1 MTDLVERWE
10 RFWFAEIPTHIY
22 ALLRIAFGLVGC
34 MTLLGLRD
42 VSTFWFL
49 DGLVPLD
56 VGIVG
61 LKQYV
66 VAHGLGQAAGV
77 ALYATTWVAYIAM
90 ILGFQTRIAVPVALF
105 SALMHVAWNYLPLSG
120 ADAALRV
127 FLFCLVWAECG
138 AVWSVDAWMARRQG
152 GTESSSSATGLIA
165 PLRLIR
171 FQIALVYLN
180 AGFWKIFN
188 PLWRSGVAVHYVV
201 QNNIFRRLPHGM
213 PVQFDTLVTVLTYGT
228 LVWELTFAFFL
239 LFRPTRRIALVAG
252 ILMHLGMLVT
262 LEVGPFHLIML
273 ASYLAFLDP
282 ESVATLPRRFASII
296 RRRRVNGA
304 RLATS

>member
-1 MTDLVERWE
+1 MNDFVQRWD

-34 MTLLGLRD
+34 ITLWGLRD
-42 VSTFWFL
+42 VSMFWFL

-61 LKQYV
+61 LKQFFI
-66 VAHGLGQAAGV
+66 AHGLAHAAGA
-77 ALYATTWVAYIAM
+77 ALYGMTWLAYIAM
-90 ILGFQTRIAVPVALF
+90 ILGFQTRIAVPAALF
-105 SALMHVAWNYLPLSG
+105 TALMQVAWNYLPLSG
-120 ADAALRV
+120 ADAALRL

-138 AVWSVDAWMARRQG
+138 AVWSVDAWMARRQSETG
-152 GTESSSSATGLIA
+152 SSSSETGLIA

-171 FQIALVYLN
+171 FQIALIYLN
-180 AGFWKIFN
+180 AGFWKLFN

-201 QNNIFRRLPHGM
+201 LSNIFRRLPHGM
-213 PVQFDTLVTVLTYGT
+213 PVQFDTFVTVLTYGT
-228 LVWELTFAFFL
+228 LAWELSFAFLL
-239 LFRPTRRIALVAG
+239 LFQPTRRIALITG

-282 ESVATLPRRFASII
+282 ESVAALPRRCTSIV
-296 RRRRVNGA
+296 RRPRVAGA

>member
-1 MTDLVERWE
+1 MTEFVPRWE

-61 LKQYV
+61 LKQYF
-66 VAHGLGQAAGV
+66 VAHGLGHAAGV
-77 ALYATTWVAYIAM
+77 ALYAATWVAYIAM
-90 ILGFQTRIAVPVALF
+90 ILGFQTRIAVPAALF
-105 SALMHVAWNYLPLSG
+105 TALMQVAWNYLPLSG

-138 AVWSVDAWMARRQG
+138 TVWSLDAWMARRRG
-152 GTESSSSATGLIA
+152 GIESSPSETGLIA

-171 FQIALVYLN
+171 FQIALIYLN
-180 AGFWKIFN
+180 AGFWKMFN
-188 PLWRSGVAVHYVV
+188 PLWRSGVAVHYVL
-201 QNNIFRRLPHGM
+201 QNNIFRRPPHGM
-213 PVQFDTLVTVLTYGT
+213 PVPFDSLVTMLTYGT
-228 LVWELTFAFFL
+228 LAWELTFAFFL
-239 LFRPTRRIALVAG
+239 LFRPTRRIALIAG
-252 ILMHLGMLVT
+252 IFMHLGMQLT
-262 LEVGPFHLIML
+262 LEVGPFHFIML

-282 ESVATLPRRFASII
+282 DSVTTLPRRLTSIL
-296 RRRRVNGA
+296 RRPRVDRA